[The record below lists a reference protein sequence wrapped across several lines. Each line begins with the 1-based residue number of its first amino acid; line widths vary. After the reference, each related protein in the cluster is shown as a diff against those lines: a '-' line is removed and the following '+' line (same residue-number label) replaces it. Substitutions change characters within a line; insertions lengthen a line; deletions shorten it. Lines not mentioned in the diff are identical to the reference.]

1 MQKVLKKTTRVQQDT
16 RATCIHMNIRHDT
29 LATHVKKVACVAY
42 ALDATR
48 FFLYRQTDRHSE
60 ARLSV
65 RTVRCENS
73 AMVVHFIT
81 FCTFKMRDNTYVQ
94 SFHTISVFCD
104 EHHFIIARI
113 QSISSSFIICRK
125 RQSQSKMCTKWN
137 RLSHRSLIIQVLQ
150 VLQCS
155 KSHSLAPGFE
165 AFLLCERSR
174 VL

>member
-1 MQKVLKKTTRVQQDT
+1 M
-16 RATCIHMNIRHDT
+16 H
-29 LATHVKKVACVAY
+29 
-42 ALDATR
+42 
-48 FFLYRQTDRHSE
+48 
-60 ARLSV
+60 
-65 RTVRCENS
+65 
-73 AMVVHFIT
+73 
-81 FCTFKMRDNTYVQ
+81 DNTYVQ

-137 RLSHRSLIIQVLQ
+137 RLSHRSQPRLVRCGEIWLYSNGFSQSMAHKYKFVLSIQVLQ

-174 VL
+174 VLQTFFDRAAPRRVPLEVRPQSGGRPYQSDRGPYQLR